1 MNVYV
6 ESNFIL
12 EIALRQEESEPANSI
27 LEHAN
32 RGKINLF
39 IPAFSLAE
47 PFWTLTHRSKN
58 RKESLD
64 VLAREQRTLSRSS
77 EWEGFAELLGQ
88 FIDQTSVIEET
99 ERNELEQISRDILT
113 PAHVIE
119 FSAPVFEAALS
130 FSMQLGLGMQDAIV
144 FASVHEHLANST
156 ERTRSVFISRD
167 RKDLGN
173 PLITQRLR
181 ELGCS
186 YVPTFGNGLELIS
199 GNI

>member
-12 EIALRQEESEPANSI
+12 EIALSQEESEPANYI
-27 LEHAN
+27 LEHAKN
-32 RGKINLF
+32 NKINLI

-47 PFWTLTHRSKN
+47 PFWTLTHRSNN
-58 RKESLD
+58 RKESLS
-64 VLAREQRTLSRSS
+64 VLLREQRTLSRSRGRQ
-77 EWEGFAELLGQ
+77 ELAEILGQ
-88 FIDQTSVIEET
+88 SIDQARSIEASDRNQLELVSREILTQTTVIE
-99 ERNELEQISRDILT
+99 L
-113 PAHVIE
+113 
-119 FSAPVFEAALS
+119 SAPVFEAALS
-130 FSMQLGLGMQDAIV
+130 FAMQLGLGMQDAIV
-144 FASVHEHLANST
+144 FASVHEHLADST
-156 ERTRSVFISRD
+156 DKTRSVFISRD

-186 YVPTFGNGLELIS
+186 YVPTFGNGLELIN